1 MPNRLLE
8 RLGEGAVSALFDE
21 FVWPDAGGGEGCEA
35 AGDTRAAVHGCSAD
49 GGTTASGTADGGTTA
64 GGAAD
69 GGAAGGYGTGGG
81 AATNSAAQLP
91 ALRNL
96 LVHGRLQLEEVRP
109 EAVLVLLRLA
119 VGLVGLVAL
128 GDGGDASAAAAAAAW
143 HAPLEI
149 EEIDEI
155 DEIDEIEG
163 GDRNLAGLR
172 SHGDRDLAREQAERL
187 RVCLGLKLGLGL
199 GHCEQP

>member
-49 GGTTASGTADGGTTA
+49 GGTTASGTADGDITASGTAHGDTTA
-64 GGAAD
+64 SGAAD
-69 GGAAGGYGTGGG
+69 GGAAGGYGAGGDS
-81 AATNSAAQLP
+81 ASRSAAQLP

-109 EAVLVLLRLA
+109 EAV
-119 VGLVGLVAL
+119 AL
-128 GDGGDASAAAAAAAW
+128 PTPE
-143 HAPLEI
+143 H
-149 EEIDEI
+149 
-155 DEIDEIEG
+155 
-163 GDRNLAGLR
+163 
-172 SHGDRDLAREQAERL
+172 
-187 RVCLGLKLGLGL
+187 
-199 GHCEQP
+199 

>member
-1 MPNRLLE
+1 MLALVRTYHHASTCVRIPTYLPVSRPVPNRLLE

-35 AGDTRAAVHGCSAD
+35 AGDTRAAVHGYSVD

-64 GGAAD
+64 DGTAD

-109 EAVLVLLRLA
+109 EAV
-119 VGLVGLVAL
+119 AL
-128 GDGGDASAAAAAAAW
+128 STPE
-143 HAPLEI
+143 H
-149 EEIDEI
+149 
-155 DEIDEIEG
+155 
-163 GDRNLAGLR
+163 
-172 SHGDRDLAREQAERL
+172 
-187 RVCLGLKLGLGL
+187 
-199 GHCEQP
+199 

>member
-35 AGDTRAAVHGCSAD
+35 AGDTRAAVHGCSAGCGTTASGTADATASGTAD
-49 GGTTASGTADGGTTA
+49 GDTTASGTADGGAA
-64 GGAAD
+64 G
-69 GGAAGGYGTGGG
+69 GGAAGGYGVGGG

-109 EAVLVLLRLA
+109 EAV
-119 VGLVGLVAL
+119 AL
-128 GDGGDASAAAAAAAW
+128 PTPE
-143 HAPLEI
+143 H
-149 EEIDEI
+149 
-155 DEIDEIEG
+155 
-163 GDRNLAGLR
+163 
-172 SHGDRDLAREQAERL
+172 
-187 RVCLGLKLGLGL
+187 
-199 GHCEQP
+199 